1 MGGFATGA
9 QCLGCMESNACLCL
23 ECEFCCKSGVE
34 PLCLY
39 CCALRKIDITVL
51 CKGQAQCC
59 CLVGA
64 GAIPCDDEVPH
75 VRHVGTDLP
84 SQGRLLH
91 EDEGHH
97 GLRCARTR
105 SRVPHCFLAKRA
117 VASFLMQTVA
127 GHGPTVERARMYRA
141 SPLQACRKEP
151 SHAIVIA
158 SNGCAN
164 KCGGN
169 HKSHSRPSFV

>member
-1 MGGFATGA
+1 MG
-9 QCLGCMESNACLCL
+9 MESNACLCL

-64 GAIPCDDEVPH
+64 GAIPCDDEVPMMFGTLGLTCYPK
-75 VRHVGTDLP
+75 VGCCMKMKDITAC
-84 SQGRLLH
+84 
-91 EDEGHH
+91 
-97 GLRCARTR
+97 CARTR

-117 VASFLMQTVA
+117 VASFFDA
-127 GHGPTVERARMYRA
+127 D
-141 SPLQACRKEP
+141 
-151 SHAIVIA
+151 
-158 SNGCAN
+158 
-164 KCGGN
+164 
-169 HKSHSRPSFV
+169 

>member
-1 MGGFATGA
+1 MGEAKADNDALDQAEVTICDSCLCLYTGFATGA

-64 GAIPCDDEVPH
+64 GAIPCDDEVPMMFGTLGLTCYPK
-75 VRHVGTDLP
+75 VGCCMKMKDIT
-84 SQGRLLH
+84 
-91 EDEGHH
+91 
-97 GLRCARTR
+97 A
-105 SRVPHCFLAKRA
+105 
-117 VASFLMQTVA
+117 
-127 GHGPTVERARMYRA
+127 
-141 SPLQACRKEP
+141 
-151 SHAIVIA
+151 
-158 SNGCAN
+158 
-164 KCGGN
+164 
-169 HKSHSRPSFV
+169 